1 MTINYGAMPTSQETP
16 TLLGQL
22 VWSWAQYLPL
32 FIAVYW
38 LIDQAMGFLF
48 RENVLKRRL
57 IHDPEYLR
65 VVQGERN
72 RRSRLRVI

>member
-1 MTINYGAMPTSQETP
+1 MTINYGARPISQDTP

-22 VWSWAQYLPL
+22 VWSWVQYLPL
-32 FIAVYW
+32 FIAIYW
-38 LIDQAMGFLF
+38 LVDLAMGFLL

-57 IHDPEYLR
+57 IHDPDYQN
-65 VVQGERN
+65 VVYTEDR